1 MRFLITGG
9 GTGGHIS
16 PALAIAKKIREEH
29 PKAKILYVGTHNSME
44 SELVPRE
51 GFDFKG
57 IRVKGFQRKL
67 SIDTAK
73 SVKELF
79 LGLNDARKVI
89 KEFSPNAVIG
99 TGGYVCGPVVF
110 MASLKNI
117 PTLIHEQNA
126 LPGATNRI
134 LSKFVDKIAASF
146 KESYK
151 YFNNTDK
158 VVLTGNPVKIDFFR
172 VNKEE
177 AYKELNIDKNK
188 NFVISLGGSGGQKS
202 LNDSVL
208 GIIEKN
214 ITNRSIQILHITGKR
229 HYDSFMK
236 QLKSRGINRLPENI
250 KVLPY
255 FYEMPKGLSLADLV
269 ITSAGAI
276 TLAEVTAIGV
286 PSIIIPKG
294 YTTGNHQEYNARA
307 IEKAGA
313 GIMILDSE
321 VTGDKLND
329 EMQSLLKDK
338 PRLDKMAINSKKL
351 GNRDATDKIYKIIKE
366 LI

>member
-1 MRFLITGG
+1 MKFLITGG

-16 PALAIAKKIREEH
+16 PALAIAKKIREKNSE
-29 PKAKILYVGTHNSME
+29 AEILYVGTHNSME

-51 GFDFKG
+51 GFNFKG
-57 IRVKGFQRKL
+57 IRVKGFERKL

-89 KEFSPNAVIG
+89 KEFSPDVVVG

-134 LSKFVDKIAASF
+134 LSKFVDRIAASF
-146 KESYK
+146 EESKK
-151 YFNNTDK
+151 YFKNSEK
-158 VVLTGNPVKIDFFR
+158 VTITGNPVKIDFFN
-172 VNKEE
+172 VNKDE
-177 AYKELNIDKNK
+177 AYKELNIDKHRK
-188 NFVISLGGSGGQKS
+188 FVISLGGSGGQKS
-202 LNDSVL
+202 LNDSVV

-214 ITNRSIQILHITGKR
+214 INNHDIQLLHITGKR
-229 HYDSFMK
+229 HYETFMK
-236 QLKSRGINRLPENI
+236 QLRSKGIKTLPENI

-255 FYEMPKGLSLADLV
+255 FYDMPKGLSIADLV

-276 TLAEVTAIGV
+276 TLAEVTATGI

-294 YTTGNHQEYNARA
+294 YTTGNHQEFNARA
-307 IEKAGA
+307 IEKAEA

-321 VTGDKLND
+321 VTGDKLNYELTTLLQD
-329 EMQSLLKDK
+329 EDK
-338 PRLDKMAINSKKL
+338 LDKMAINSKKL
-351 GNRDATDKIYKIIKE
+351 GNRDSTDRIYNIILE